1 MATFSI
7 SMSVDIEA
15 ENYEQ
20 AYEIRDSIFQ
30 EINQLSEVTRGPYE
44 LDVEQQDGF
53 EDEGQ
58 PDEAQEWHDFD
69 PDC

>member
-15 ENYEQ
+15 ESYEQ

-30 EINQLSEVTRGPYE
+30 EINQLSEVTGGPYE